1 MMFISDHPSC
11 WMKLEGA
18 VAPERE
24 GAALTTRGRWR
35 YMDKG
40 IGSGVERNGWVR
52 YRSVKGEP
60 TGFAIRADVA

>member
-1 MMFISDHPSC
+1 M
-11 WMKLEGA
+11 
-18 VAPERE
+18 APERE

-35 YMDKG
+35 YVDKG

-60 TGFAIRADVA
+60 TGFAVRADVA